1 MARAHKPE
9 RRQDA
14 WNRAS
19 DWAWDRAFRALLWLA
34 LRLPY
39 RTRIP
44 AFGWLAAHV
53 AGPIAGGPR
62 RIAENLAYV
71 WPDLP
76 APRRR
81 AIARGAMDNAGRLLI
96 ENYSRADFPARAARA
111 RPRGPG
117 LADYAATMEG
127 LSGPVFAQTAQGMR
141 GLLRYLRGG
150 GTAMMLA
157 DLYVGGGTELPFLGR
172 PAMTA
177 TSAAEIALKLGA
189 LLVPVYGIRQPDGLG
204 FDIVVEAPIPAS
216 DPVTMTAAYN
226 ESVSARIEAHP
237 EQWYWMHR
245 RWKRRKARGD
255 VPAATLSRGRWRR

>member
-117 LADYAATMEG
+117 LADLVAARAAGRPAILLTAHLGNYEAARLALAARGHEIGGLYRPMANPWFNAHYAATMEG
-127 LSGPVFAQTAQGMR
+127 LSGPVFAQTAQ
-141 GLLRYLRGG
+141 
-150 GTAMMLA
+150 
-157 DLYVGGGTELPFLGR
+157 
-172 PAMTA
+172 
-177 TSAAEIALKLGA
+177 
-189 LLVPVYGIRQPDGLG
+189 
-204 FDIVVEAPIPAS
+204 
-216 DPVTMTAAYN
+216 
-226 ESVSARIEAHP
+226 
-237 EQWYWMHR
+237 
-245 RWKRRKARGD
+245 
-255 VPAATLSRGRWRR
+255 